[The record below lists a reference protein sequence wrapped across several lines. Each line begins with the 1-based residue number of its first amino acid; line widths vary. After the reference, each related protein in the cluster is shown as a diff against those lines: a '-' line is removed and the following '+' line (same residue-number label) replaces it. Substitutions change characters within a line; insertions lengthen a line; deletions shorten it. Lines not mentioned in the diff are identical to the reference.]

1 MSRVRTIAV
10 VVMSLLVGGVVF
22 EVGQGQADPWGQPAP
37 PAPPSGPMPP
47 APPGRAP
54 KAPKPPKAPKIRVGA
69 GGGISISLRNGKLHI
84 DGLDQLVAA
93 HLQNVQNILAN
104 YPNLPKDVR
113 DKLVARVDRVKAIV
127 DRNVKQLDLS
137 DPDKLGDQIEKM
149 GDELEKALEGLDA
162 DLAQLGK
169 LGDKMGKDLAKDI
182 QKGLKD
188 MTKIGPDPAQ
198 DPDDPDDADD
208 KDDDTDDDNLPN
220 ASVDP
225 STDDINAAVD
235 QLKNFALKPAQKDQ
249 IARMT
254 ADADAKVAS
263 ERQAL
268 ELASQQLETA
278 LADVN
283 VTPAIVEGYVDR
295 ITKHEAAI
303 RKARLLTWV
312 RARNVLDPDQRKQLE
327 AVHRTK

>member
-22 EVGQGQADPWGQPAP
+22 EVGRGQADPWGQPAP
-37 PAPPSGPMPP
+37 PAPP
-47 APPGRAP
+47 APPRGPIGPLPPGPAP
-54 KAPKPPKAPKIRVGA
+54 KAPKPPKAPKIRS
-69 GGGISISLRNGKLHI
+69 GGISISIHGGKLRI

-104 YPNLPKDVR
+104 HPNLPKDVR
-113 DKLVARVDRVKAIV
+113 DKLTARVDRVKAIV

-182 QKGLKD
+182 QRGLKD
-188 MTKIGPDPAQ
+188 MTKIGPDPA
-198 DPDDPDDADD
+198 DPDDPDDVDD
-208 KDDDTDDDNLPN
+208 ADTDDDNLPN

-225 STDDINAAVD
+225 STDDLNTAVD

-278 LADVN
+278 LADVD

-295 ITKHEAAI
+295 ITKHEAEI
-303 RKARLLTWV
+303 RKTRLLTWV

>member
-22 EVGQGQADPWGQPAP
+22 EVGRGEADPWGQQP
-37 PAPPSGPMPP
+37 PPPLP
-47 APPGRAP
+47 P
-54 KAPKPPKAPKIRVGA
+54 KAPKPPKPPKVR
-69 GGGISISLRNGKLHI
+69 GGISLSFTNGKLRI
-84 DGLDQLVAA
+84 DGLDQLVSG
-93 HLQNVQNILAN
+93 HLQRVANVLAN
-104 YPNLPKDVR
+104 HPNLPKAVR
-113 DKLVARVDRVKAIV
+113 DRLTARMDRVRAIV
-127 DRNVKQLDLS
+127 DKNVKQLDLS

-162 DLAQLGK
+162 DLAQLGDK
-169 LGDKMGKDLAKDI
+169 LGKDLAKDI
-182 QKGLKD
+182 QQGLKD
-188 MTKIGPDPAQ
+188 LKKIGPDPAQ
-198 DPDDPDDADD
+198 RPDDADD
-208 KDDDTDDDNLPN
+208 QDDDNDTDDDNLPN

-225 STDDINAAVD
+225 STDDINTAVD
-235 QLKNFALKPAQKDQ
+235 QLKNFALKPAQKDE
-249 IARMT
+249 IAKL
-254 ADADAKVAS
+254 AAAADAKVAS

-278 LADVN
+278 LADVD

-312 RARNVLDPDQRKQLE
+312 KARNVLDPDQRKQLE